1 MDLTQAALLAGGA
14 AVAGVINAVAGGG
27 TLVSFPAAIAAGL
40 SPLAANAT
48 NAVALTP
55 ASLASAWAYRRE
67 LARDWRVLKVL
78 LLPSFLGGIGGSALL
93 LVTPQRV
100 FDAAVPALVLLATLL
115 LFWQNLRPPRPAA
128 VKSANAGEGATAGED
143 ASAGE
148 VASSG
153 RDAIAGKGSI
163 SGQGLTAGQG
173 STSGLG
179 LTAGK
184 GATDDFA
191 LPSQPWLVFLLQLV
205 VSIYGGYFGAGI
217 GIMMLALLSSFA
229 GGADIHRLNA
239 VKTVLASLI
248 NGVAAVAFIAAG
260 AVDALALPIMTAAA
274 VVGGALGA
282 AAARQVDPKKVRW
295 GVVALG
301 FVLTAKLAWD
311 RIGV

>member
-1 MDLTQAALLAGGA
+1 MNLTQAALLAGGA

-55 ASLASAWAYRRE
+55 ASLAAAWAYRRE
-67 LARDWRVLKVL
+67 LARDRRVLKVL
-78 LLPSFLGGIGGSALL
+78 LLPSFLGGVAGSALL

-100 FDAAVPALVLLATLL
+100 FDAAVPVLVLLATLL
-115 LFWQNLRPPRPAA
+115 LFWQNLRPPRPAGG
-128 VKSANAGEGATAGED
+128 KGANAGEVAD
-143 ASAGE
+143 SGE
-148 VASSG
+148 VV
-153 RDAIAGKGSI
+153 IAGKDTT
-163 SGQGLTAGQG
+163 SGQGLAAGQG
-173 STSGLG
+173 SP
-179 LTAGK
+179 
-184 GATDDFA
+184 DDFA
-191 LPSQPWLVFLLQLV
+191 LPSQPWLVFLLQLL

-248 NGVAAVAFIAAG
+248 NGVAAVAFIVAG
-260 AVDALALPIMTAAA
+260 AVDAVALPIMTAAA
-274 VVGGALGA
+274 MVGGAVGA

-311 RIGV
+311 RIGA